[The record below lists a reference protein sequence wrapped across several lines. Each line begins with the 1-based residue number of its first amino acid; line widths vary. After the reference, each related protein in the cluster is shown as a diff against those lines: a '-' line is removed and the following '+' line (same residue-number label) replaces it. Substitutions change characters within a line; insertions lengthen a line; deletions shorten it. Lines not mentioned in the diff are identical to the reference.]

1 MVQVGD
7 MGCGF
12 ELAMGPTMAPVM
24 SNGHVMS
31 IKSYFRQ
38 KHNRVDK
45 ILVKKGFLN
54 IYL

>member
-1 MVQVGD
+1 MKYGAIWLS
-7 MGCGF
+7 F
-12 ELAMGPTMAPVM
+12 ELVIGPAMAPVM

-31 IKSYFRQ
+31 RKSYFRQ
-38 KHNRVDK
+38 KHDRVDN

>member
-1 MVQVGD
+1 MVQFGD
-7 MGCGF
+7 LGCGF
-12 ELAMGPTMAPVM
+12 ELVMAPVM

-31 IKSYFRQ
+31 RKSYFRQ

-54 IYL
+54 VYL